1 MNKCGDCIH
10 FEKCKAYTDPN
21 ETYPEVGGCKNFK
34 NKMPNNLTDA
44 EIERM
49 APFVCCPM
57 CDEDKCVGRNCAE
70 IQNYVKRKKEER
82 DKDDR
87 CGD

>member
-1 MNKCGDCIH
+1 
-10 FEKCKAYTDPN
+10 
-21 ETYPEVGGCKNFK
+21 
-34 NKMPNNLTDA
+34 MPNNLTDA

-57 CDEDKCVGRNCAE
+57 CDEDKCVGRNCAD
-70 IQNYVKRKKEER
+70 IRNYVKRKKEER
-82 DKDDR
+82 NKDDR